1 MRIVGDPALSFQDLF
16 SVRGKAALVTG
27 GSRGIGLMIAEA
39 LVQGGARVW
48 INSRDAEACD
58 RACAHLSQW
67 GEAHAAPAD
76 LSEAAGVQALAAKVA
91 ERAQALHILVN
102 NAGATWGASFES
114 FPEKGWDK
122 VVDLNLKAAF
132 FLSQQLLGPLAA
144 AASEADPARILNVAS
159 IEGLRV
165 GPLETYSYSAS
176 KAGLIHLTRVM
187 AKQLATR
194 RIAVNAIAPGPFET
208 RMMEGVLRVAG
219 DGIRASVPLGRLG
232 AAEDLAGVA
241 LYLSS
246 RASAYLTGAVIPV
259 DGGLSL

>member
-1 MRIVGDPALSFQDLF
+1 MSIQDLF
-16 SVRGKAALVTG
+16 SVRGKTALVTG

-58 RACAHLSQW
+58 KAAAHLSQW
-67 GEAHAAPAD
+67 GEAFAAPAD
-76 LSEAAGVQALAAKVA
+76 LGEASGIAALAEKV
-91 ERAQALHILVN
+91 RAREPALHVLVN
-102 NAGATWGASFES
+102 NAGASWGAGIDS

-132 FLSQQLLGPLAA
+132 FLSQHLLGPLAA
-144 AASEADPARILNVAS
+144 GAGAADPARILNVAS

-187 AKQLATR
+187 AKQLAAR

-208 RMMEGVLRVAG
+208 KMMEGVLRAAG
-219 DGIRASVPLGRLG
+219 EGIRNSVPLGRLG